1 MSIFF
6 YVIERVITNKNIFV
20 YKLFYTLFAPY
31 NNNKVEIIR
40 ICIEFL
46 TIIWEDNEHEIYLL

>member
-1 MSIFF
+1 MKFDVDLF

-46 TIIWEDNEHEIYLL
+46 TII